1 MTLKLFLYIL
11 TGCAGAAGITTYIVT
26 VDRSVEVQAVEADQ
40 KFLHHIEQKDTGN
53 RKVGLR

>member
-1 MTLKLFLYIL
+1 MTLKVFLYIL

-26 VDRSVEVQAVEADQ
+26 SEHSVEVQAVEAGQ
-40 KFLHHIEQKDTGN
+40 KWFNHVEQKDTGN